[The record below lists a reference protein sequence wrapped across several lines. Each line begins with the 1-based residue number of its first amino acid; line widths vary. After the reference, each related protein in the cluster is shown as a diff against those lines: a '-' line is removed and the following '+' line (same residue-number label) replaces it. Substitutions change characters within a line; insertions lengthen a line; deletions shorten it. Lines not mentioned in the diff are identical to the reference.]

1 MRRALHRAQEIRMKL
16 GGFASLAE
24 PFPAK
29 PKGMHWSRYLRRDDA
44 RASAALQVIGDL
56 ANQTQVLFFTHHRRL
71 AELGIRA
78 GAQMIELGSETK
90 AVA

>member
-1 MRRALHRAQEIRMKL
+1 MNMPERV
-16 GGFASLAE
+16 
-24 PFPAK
+24 
-29 PKGMHWSRYLRRDDA
+29 DDA

-56 ANQTQVLFFTHHRRL
+56 ANQTQVLFFTHRRL